1 MATTYI
7 GSVAIYGVDG
17 LVDVAG
23 VIVST
28 NFKNTDASVTDNFG
42 VYDHKDGEA
51 NTIGWSATG
60 REQAAT
66 FTIIPTSVTVAGDA
80 GGGGEADPATELDAV
95 RAMLVFPLPLA
106 TVVVTGFGAGAPDAI
121 APFRGSWAYV
131 GGSVTFN
138 ADGAITMVLNCE
150 RYNDDP
156 ATQTVF

>member
-7 GSVAIYGVDG
+7 GSVAVYGVDG
-17 LVDVAG
+17 LIDGALPIVG
-23 VIVST
+23 KIVSA

-66 FTIIPTSVTVAGDA
+66 FTIIPTSTTVAGSA
-80 GGGGEADPATELDAV
+80 GSGESDPAEELDAV
-95 RAMLVFPLPLA
+95 RAMLVFPDPLS
-106 TVVVTGFGAGAPDAI
+106 TMTVTGFGAAILPFLGA
-121 APFRGSWAYV
+121 WAYV